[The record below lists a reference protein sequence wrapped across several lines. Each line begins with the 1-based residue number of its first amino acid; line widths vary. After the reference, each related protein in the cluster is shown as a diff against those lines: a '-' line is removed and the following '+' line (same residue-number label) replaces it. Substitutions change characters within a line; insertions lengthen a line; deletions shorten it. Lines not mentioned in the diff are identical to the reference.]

1 MIVYISGP
9 ISGMPNLNR
18 EAFEQVKK
26 QIIDIGHEA
35 VNPHD
40 LFKDLDTEG
49 YTWHQFMPPCIKALV
64 DCNVIITLPAW
75 DGSKGASLEVDIA
88 RKLDKPVFTPHKFF
102 ELYGNDEQI

>member
-9 ISGMPNLNR
+9 ISDIPNWNR
-18 EAFEQVKK
+18 EAFETVSKK
-26 QIIDIGHEA
+26 VVDLGHET

-64 DCNVIITLPAW
+64 DCDAVLTLPSW
-75 DGSKGASLEVDIA
+75 EFSRGAKLEVDIA
-88 RKLDKPVFTPHKFF
+88 RALDKPVFSYHKFF
-102 ELYGNDEQI
+102 EVYGASAKN